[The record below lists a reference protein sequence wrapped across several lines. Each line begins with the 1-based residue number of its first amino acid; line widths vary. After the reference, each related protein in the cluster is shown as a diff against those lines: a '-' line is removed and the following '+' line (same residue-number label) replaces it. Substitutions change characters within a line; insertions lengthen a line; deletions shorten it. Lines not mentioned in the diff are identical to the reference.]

1 MHIARARKYY
11 EERVSCT
18 LRFTVWHLVA
28 LNHLMRISLKGQR
41 ILDAGCGHGALCK
54 LIIDKLSS
62 EYVVGLDISSNRVRV
77 AKRYLGPRVELI
89 IGDIHHLPFR
99 PGAFDVV
106 LCLETL
112 EHLLDINKGICE
124 LLRVSTK
131 YLILSIPNYLNLGG
145 FFTIVARLATK
156 LGLKIPGF
164 EPQIIDHIFFAPL
177 VLRLLRRIG
186 LSISRITGAN
196 FRYAFPIITK
206 PLPKLES
213 LGTETPL
220 FNLMGSHTI
229 LTASKKL
236 RRGNKQ

>member
-1 MHIARARKYY
+1 MVM
-11 EERVSCT
+11 EPS
-18 LRFTVWHLVA
+18 
-28 LNHLMRISLKGQR
+28 
-41 ILDAGCGHGALCK
+41 CK
-54 LIIDKLSS
+54 LIIDKLNP

-77 AKRYLGPRVELI
+77 AKKYLGPCVELI

-99 PGAFDVV
+99 PRAFDVV

-112 EHLLDINKGICE
+112 EHLLNINKGICE

-164 EPQIIDHIFFAPL
+164 EPQIVDRILFAPL
-177 VLRLLRRIG
+177 ILLLLRRIG

-206 PLPKLES
+206 SLPKLAS
-213 LGTETPL
+213 LCTETL
-220 FNLMGSHTI
+220 S
-229 LTASKKL
+229 LT
-236 RRGNKQ
+236 